1 MVSPGH
7 CRFGDVRE
15 PTADPADKILR
26 LARTIAVVGL
36 SANPGRPSYGVARY
50 LQRAGYRIIPVNP
63 NVSEVLG
70 ERAYATLSEL
80 PGPVDVVEVF
90 RRSEFAGAIVD
101 EAIAI
106 GAGAVWLQDGVVDEA
121 AAERA
126 RAGRA
131 RHRYGRLHDAP
142 PRRNGLS
149 PLQHFRVGASGLG
162 CANGARRS
170 PRRRDGSRPVR
181 GGLVRAALAWWF
193 GAAGW

>member
-15 PTADPADKILR
+15 QTADPADTILR
-26 LARTIAVVGL
+26 SARTIAVVGL
-36 SANPGRPSYGVARY
+36 SANPRRPSYGVARY
-50 LQRAGYRIIPVNP
+50 LQRAGYRILPVNP

-70 ERAYATLSEL
+70 ERAFATLSEL

-126 RAGRA
+126 RAAGLDVVMDDCMMR
-131 RHRYGRLHDAP
+131 RH
-142 PRRNGLS
+142 
-149 PLQHFRVGASGLG
+149 
-162 CANGARRS
+162 
-170 PRRRDGSRPVR
+170 
-181 GGLVRAALAWWF
+181 AAM
-193 GAAGW
+193 G